1 MNWYVRL
8 MSDAI
13 PTEATVTAWARLMR
27 AQRVALQAVE
37 ADLKAA
43 GFPALGWY
51 DALLELRR
59 TEAGGLRPVELEAQ
73 LLLAQHNVS
82 RLIDRLQSV
91 GYVNREPCDT
101 DGRGQMIVI
110 TEAGRELL
118 KRMWPVYRAAIQ
130 AHVGEKIGNEA
141 DSSMLA
147 ALLGRLT

>member
-1 MNWYVRL
+1 

-43 GFPALGWY
+43 GFPPLGWY

-59 TEAGGLRPVELEAQ
+59 TETGGLRPVELEAQ

-82 RLIDRLQSV
+82 RLIDRLQSA

-101 DGRGQMIVI
+101 DGRGQMVVI
-110 TEAGRELL
+110 TDAGRDLL
-118 KRMWPVYRAAIQ
+118 KRMWPVYRGAIQ
-130 AHVGEKIGNEA
+130 THVGAKLSDDTEA
-141 DSSMLA
+141 SALGT
-147 ALLGRLT
+147 LLGKLV